1 MANENV
7 KVKKPTKTERFT
19 EILSYIPTERTD
31 LIETVT
37 HEIELIAK
45 KKSNGNSKANKQTE
59 ENVELVY
66 GVLAQ
71 YDRKVTISELIATN
85 QLNGLSNGDG
95 VVSSQRVSAYLNK
108 LVDGGRAEKIKD
120 GKKVYFK
127 VVEDAT
133 DED

>member
-7 KVKKPTKTERFT
+7 KVKKLTKTDRYNQV
-19 EILSYIPTERTD
+19 LAYIPSEETD
-31 LIETVT
+31 LIEFIN

-59 ENVELVY
+59 GNVELVY
-66 GVLAQ
+66 TVLAQ

-85 QLNGLSNGDG
+85 QLNDLSNGDG

-108 LVDGGRAEKIKD
+108 LVDSGRAEKVKD

-127 VVEDAT
+127 VVEETT
-133 DED
+133 DEE